1 MFTGELLGTMKA
13 ATSSNRRDLCI
24 AYVPEK
30 LSNIDLIM
38 LGPRGDRLLQL
49 FDVGLQMFLRGR
61 IHSTR

>member
-49 FDVGLQMFLRGR
+49 FDVGP
-61 IHSTR
+61 